1 EDPVPAVEAGPQLAE
16 HRLLER
22 SGVAAD
28 PLHAERRLAAAG
40 EGARGRES
48 PVRSQYF
55 LEHDLVGRVD
65 VVVERDRLP
74 PEAQA
79 PRIARAVR
87 PRDLDR
93 RAALRERDDAA
104 RPGP

>member
-1 EDPVPAVEAGPQLAE
+1 GGERVQVERARAYDAGPEFAADGQREDPVPAVEAGPQLAE

-74 PEAQA
+74 P
-79 PRIARAVR
+79 
-87 PRDLDR
+87 
-93 RAALRERDDAA
+93 
-104 RPGP
+104 